1 MELPRLEPLWQ
12 KYRDKGLSIIA
23 VENNRDREGAL
34 KFIGENNLTYHFLEN
49 EEDNNVVRGTFRV
62 NGFPSSFLIDD
73 NGKVVFFHYG
83 FSAGDEKKIEEEILQ
98 LLDN

>member
-1 MELPRLEPLWQ
+1 
-12 KYRDKGLSIIA
+12 
-23 VENNRDREGAL
+23 
-34 KFIGENNLTYHFLEN
+34 
-49 EEDNNVVRGTFRV
+49 VRGTFRV

-83 FSAGDEKKIEEEILQ
+83 FSAGDEKKIEENGKVVFFHYGFSAGDEKKIEEEILQ